1 VSAAGRAVAMAEA
14 GPGGWGEGEEMKRA
28 VPVAPPSSPSFLS
41 FSSNGCGLAR
51 GTSGRRQEASALW
64 AEREARQI
72 VAAV

>member
-1 VSAAGRAVAMAEA
+1 MEI
-14 GPGGWGEGEEMKRA
+14 A
-28 VPVAPPSSPSFLS
+28 VPVAPPSSPSFLP
-41 FSSNGCGLAR
+41 FSNGCGLAR

>member
-1 VSAAGRAVAMAEA
+1 
-14 GPGGWGEGEEMKRA
+14 MKRA
-28 VPVAPPSSPSFLS
+28 VPVTPPYSPSFLS